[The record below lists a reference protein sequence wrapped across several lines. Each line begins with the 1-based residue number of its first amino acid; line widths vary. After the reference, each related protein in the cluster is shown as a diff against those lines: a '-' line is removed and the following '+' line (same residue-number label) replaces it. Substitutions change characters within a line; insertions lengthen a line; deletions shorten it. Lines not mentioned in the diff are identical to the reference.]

1 MKKIPAIHSLLLPSL
16 IGLSQTLICLTS
28 AAQAVEDISQRE
40 VHRRQTVL
48 PQGEAALARGD
59 AAMRAKN
66 FALAY
71 QEFKTAVTYLPDAV
85 VSGKAHD
92 KAVEGFCES
101 GVALAEQRIAKGK
114 YAEAEAI
121 LGEILSDRYDP
132 NCRPAAQLLA
142 HLHQPGYFNKTMGPK
157 FIAKIEEVKALLT
170 EADGYYN
177 SGRYDLAHKKYDQV
191 LNLDPY
197 NVAARRGQE
206 KIDNAKYRYGEEAY
220 NEARA
225 RNLWEVEKGWE
236 EPVRQYGQAVA
247 PFADAFERDASGTAR
262 ITTKLNTIIIPRV
275 EFRDASIREAIDF
288 LRQQAV
294 ENDPATEGKKGVDI
308 VLRLAPLGQIAPPP
322 VPVQP
327 AQSPVTAAPAGAGAA
342 APGTVPATGGAPVT
356 ARPVVARPVV
366 AAAATSPAD
375 ARITITLNQVPL
387 GEALRYIASQAG
399 LKVKVEP
406 YAVSIIPISEQSN
419 DLITKEYRVPPGFIT
434 TNVNVGASSLN
445 QGAYKTAAGTTGT
458 AKDTQET
465 TGGHQLVNR

>member
-1 MKKIPAIHSLLLPSL
+1 MKSL
-16 IGLSQTLICLTS
+16 G
-28 AAQAVEDISQRE
+28 
-40 VHRRQTVL
+40 RRS
-48 PQGEAALARGD
+48 
-59 AAMRAKN
+59 
-66 FALAY
+66 
-71 QEFKTAVTYLPDAV
+71 YLPDAV
-85 VSGKAHD
+85 VSGKRTTRQSRAFA
-92 KAVEGFCES
+92 KRVT
-101 GVALAEQRIAKGK
+101 AEQRIAEGR

-121 LGEILSDRYDP
+121 LGEILSVASTGVVRRRS
-132 NCRPAAQLLA
+132 CSRTTPAR
-142 HLHQPGYFNKTMGPK
+142 HFNKTMSPK
-157 FIAKIEEVKALLT
+157 FIAKVEEVKALLT

-220 NEARA
+220 NETRA
-225 RNLWEVEKGWE
+225 RSLWEVEKGWE

-247 PFADAFERDASGTAR
+247 PFADAFARDASGTAR

-275 EFRDASIREAIDF
+275 EFRDASVREAIDF

-294 ENDPATEGKKGVDI
+294 ENDPATEGKRGVDI

-327 AQSPVTAAPAGAGAA
+327 APAGPGAA
-342 APGTVPATGGAPVT
+342 APGTAPATGATPVT
-356 ARPVVARPVV
+356 ARPIVARPVV

-387 GEALRYIASQAG
+387 GEALRYIANQAG

-406 YAVSIIPISEQSN
+406 YAVSIIPITEQSN
-419 DLITKEYRVPPGFIT
+419 DLITKQYRVPPGFIST
-434 TNVNVGASSLN
+434 GVLPGTSLL
-445 QGAYKTAAGTTGT
+445 QRGAYKTALSTAAVPAGTG
-458 AKDTQET
+458 KDTQES
-465 TGGHQLVNR
+465 TGGQQLVIREGAKEYLEALGVPFPEGASANFLPESSRLIVRNTQDNLDLVDALVEQSNAAIQAGRDRSGFEVTQTI